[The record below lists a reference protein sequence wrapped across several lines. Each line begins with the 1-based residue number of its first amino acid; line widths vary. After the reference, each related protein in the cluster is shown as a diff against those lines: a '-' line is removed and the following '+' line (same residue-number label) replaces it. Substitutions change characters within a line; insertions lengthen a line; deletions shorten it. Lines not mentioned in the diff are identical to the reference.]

1 MGVYFISFQP
11 DFRIFLDKL
20 NSAHTVLC
28 TQVYIPSLF
37 LNSIIILYIQR
48 VLVEILNKDT
58 HNDTNRRTFFSN

>member
-20 NSAHTVLC
+20 NSEHTVLC

-37 LNSIIILYIQR
+37 LNSIIILYIQMSSGR
-48 VLVEILNKDT
+48 DFK
-58 HNDTNRRTFFSN
+58 

>member
-1 MGVYFISFQP
+1 MGVYFSSFQP

-37 LNSIIILYIQR
+37 LSSIIILYIQMSSGR
-48 VLVEILNKDT
+48 DFK
-58 HNDTNRRTFFSN
+58 